1 MLNYVPF
8 LICIAYNSP
17 KQFMVSILL
26 DCREPK
32 NLHTFCL
39 YEYGVPHDDTQAS
52 YTVVAMS
59 YNSFRIMQQY
69 SVSVRSDVTGMMRI
83 FHINMFFDIYD
94 LQEISLKPS
103 NSKFYVNILNSFGH

>member
-1 MLNYVPF
+1 MILCKTI
-8 LICIAYNSP
+8 ICQITLC
-17 KQFMVSILL
+17 FIVLILL

-32 NLHTFCL
+32 NINTL
-39 YEYGVPHDDTQAS
+39 YIYECGIPHDDTQAS

>member
-8 LICIAYNSP
+8 LICIAYYIEMLSYNSP
-17 KQFMVSILL
+17 KKFMVSILL
-26 DCREPK
+26 DCRGPK

-59 YNSFRIMQQY
+59 YNSFRIM
-69 SVSVRSDVTGMMRI
+69 
-83 FHINMFFDIYD
+83 
-94 LQEISLKPS
+94 
-103 NSKFYVNILNSFGH
+103 

>member
-1 MLNYVPF
+1 MLSYK
-8 LICIAYNSP
+8 SP
-17 KQFMVSILL
+17 KKFMVSILL

-59 YNSFRIMQQY
+59 YNSFRIM
-69 SVSVRSDVTGMMRI
+69 
-83 FHINMFFDIYD
+83 
-94 LQEISLKPS
+94 
-103 NSKFYVNILNSFGH
+103 